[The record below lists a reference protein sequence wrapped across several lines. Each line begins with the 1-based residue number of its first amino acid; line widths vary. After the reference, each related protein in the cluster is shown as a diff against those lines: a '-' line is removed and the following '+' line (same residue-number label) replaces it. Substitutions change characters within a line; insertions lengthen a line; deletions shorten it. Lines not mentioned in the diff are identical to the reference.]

1 MLKKRKIFI
10 WFFTGLAL
18 FFYAVS
24 WSVTQYGDMIWYIG
38 IGLPWLSLFVG
49 VALDFI
55 CSLMFNSD
63 IFEKKYGAG
72 YLYSGCTVLYVITSS
87 LIAKSLYPFIPH
99 LSACACFIAVVYI
112 DGLYKELE
120 DRRKKIKESADFL
133 QSKLES
139 IDKLAIQINES
150 ENEGYRNQL
159 TELLLVQI
167 SEGYNTLSKISVVE
181 EYEEDE

>member
-24 WSVTQYGDMIWYIG
+24 WSVTQYGHTIWYIG

-72 YLYSGCTVLYVITSS
+72 YLYSGCTVLYVIVSS

-120 DRRKKIKESADFL
+120 DRRKKMEESADFL
-133 QSKLES
+133 ESKLDS
-139 IDKLAIQINES
+139 IDKLIIQINES
-150 ENEGYRNQL
+150 DNEKYRDRL
-159 TELLLVQI
+159 TELLLVQT
-167 SEGYNTLSKISVVE
+167 SESYRTLSKMRNLKGE
-181 EYEEDE
+181 